1 MLLLD
6 AHSSTELYFDRLI
19 NGLCAGT
26 TFEFS
31 AWIKDVNTYNNTKPQ
46 IRFDIINADN
56 DNGEIIAYYES
67 TDEDVSPANTWQQIT
82 VEFEMPAGVS
92 AIKLQ
97 ITNIVPNQ
105 DGNDIAIDDIGF
117 RPMGPGLDFKVDQQL
132 PACAGDPVVF
142 TARVTDASEAY
153 PINHFVLQ
161 RRENGSSGT
170 WQNVGSYKTS
180 TGTNPVDFTVPAT
193 PDQDNFEFRVVVA
206 GDPETLGNENCSAV
220 SEPK

>member
-1 MLLLD
+1 
-6 AHSSTELYFDRLI
+6 
-19 NGLCAGT
+19 
-26 TFEFS
+26 
-31 AWIKDVNTYNNTKPQ
+31 
-46 IRFDIINADN
+46 
-56 DNGEIIAYYES
+56 
-67 TDEDVSPANTWQQIT
+67 
-82 VEFEMPAGVS
+82 
-92 AIKLQ
+92 
-97 ITNIVPNQ
+97 
-105 DGNDIAIDDIGF
+105 
-117 RPMGPGLDFKVDQQL
+117 GLDFKVDQQL

-220 SEPK
+220 SEPKLLRINNQESEISVTGGGATVCVGEAAQLTAAVSGGIGDPDYTYVWEKSTDQTQWENILGATDATLNTGPLGQ